1 MEANH
6 FERERDG
13 MQYRE
18 MGKTGD
24 KISIL
29 GYGCMRFPRTG
40 GRVDEKRAAR
50 QLISAIDRGVNYVD
64 TAYLYVGNEA
74 VLGNILAGGYRER
87 VFLATKLPPMQVNS
101 QADMEKILELQLKRL
116 KTDYIDYY
124 LMHMLMTMGG
134 WERLKRLGVE
144 EFLQKSI
151 DAGKIRRT
159 AFSFHGTRG
168 EFTKI
173 LDDYP
178 WDMCQLQYN
187 YADEF
192 NQAGK
197 EGLDYAHS
205 KGIGVSVM
213 EPLRGGRLAGALP
226 KGVSE
231 SFEKVGMDRSPAEW
245 ALRWVWDNPGVT
257 TLLSGMNEEAHIDEN
272 IRIASEVKA
281 NALSDVEKTVF
292 KEVRETLN
300 ETIKV
305 PCTGCS
311 YCMPCPYGVNIPT
324 CFTMLN
330 DASVFTDGR
339 QKFWYTIRTSGLDG
353 TGGAYASL
361 CRDCGA
367 CEKKC
372 PQGIEIRK
380 GLKLA
385 KNTFEKGYFGPMS
398 AAIRGYIKVRKAVKG
413 EKKEEV

>member
-1 MEANH
+1 
-6 FERERDG
+6 

-29 GYGCMRFPRTG
+29 GYGCMRFPRSG
-40 GRVDEKRAAR
+40 RRVDEKRAAQ
-50 QLISAIDRGVNYVD
+50 QLISAIERGVNYVD
-64 TAYLYVGNEA
+64 TAYLYMGNEA
-74 VLGNILAGGYRER
+74 ILGNILSNGYREK

-101 QADMEKILELQLKRL
+101 RADMEKILDVQLKRL
-116 KTDYIDYY
+116 KTDHIDYY
-124 LMHMLMTMGG
+124 LIHMLMTMGG
-134 WERLKRLGVE
+134 WERLKMLGVE
-144 EFLQKSI
+144 DFLQKSI

-168 EFTKI
+168 EFAKI

-192 NQAGK
+192 NQAGRA
-197 EGLDYAHS
+197 GVDYAYS

-213 EPLRGGRLAGALP
+213 EPLRGGRLAAAIP
-226 KGVSE
+226 SGVSE
-231 SFEKVGMDRSPAEW
+231 LFEKADIDRTPAEW
-245 ALRWVWDNPGVT
+245 ALRWVWDHPGVT

-272 IRIASEVKA
+272 IRIACEAKSSEFSREEQSLFKA
-281 NALSDVEKTVF
+281 
-292 KEVRETLN
+292 VRETLDGA
-300 ETIKV
+300 IKV

-330 DASVFTDGR
+330 DMSVFESGR

-353 TGGAYASL
+353 TGGSYASL
-361 CRDCGA
+361 CRECGA

-380 GLKLA
+380 GLRLA
-385 KNTFEKGYFGPMS
+385 KAELEGGYFKPMS
-398 AAIRGYIKVRKAVKG
+398 AAIRGYMKVGKMLTR
-413 EKKEEV
+413 EKNRNR